1 MLLER
6 SSRLEIR
13 DPNNEEHNNQ
23 AKTPLDTRAPYGR
36 VSLMSG
42 DYSRLTSK
50 VQKGKFKVT
59 VRKPLK

>member
-6 SSRLEIR
+6 SSSLEVR
-13 DPNNEEHNNQ
+13 DPNNKENNQ
-23 AKTPLDTRAPYGR
+23 TKNPLDTRTPYGK

-42 DYSRLTSK
+42 DYSKLTSE

-59 VRKPLK
+59 GRKSLK